1 MGKLEVRGEAS
12 RTVDYDIMKIRLDF
26 NAKENTAKEASE
38 KVMKECEEFLTV
50 LKKGG
55 ADISGI
61 TLSDD
66 SVSQYDDYIHDSM
79 VEKFKARRALKIDSK
94 FNTKLINDI
103 RTIIN
108 SRDWQVTF
116 HVDFELSNEEEIRE
130 ELYIEALKGA
140 KKQAQAMAEAI
151 DQKVISLISADKNSP
166 KPDSVFLGEVLC
178 MGQLELS
185 SGDCVIEH
193 YDNSDELSADK
204 KTYTETIYTT
214 WEIA

>member
-12 RTVDYDIMKIRLDF
+12 RTVDYDVMKINLDF
-26 NAKENTAKEASE
+26 HAKDDTAKGASE

-66 SVSQYDDYIHDSM
+66 SVSQYDDYIHDSR
-79 VEKFKARRALKIDSK
+79 VEKYKARRVLKIDSK
-94 FNTKLINDI
+94 FNMKLINDI
-103 RTIIN
+103 RAIIN
-108 SRDWQVTF
+108 SSEWQVTF

-151 DQKVISLISADKNSP
+151 DQRVIGLISADKNSP
-166 KPDSVFLGEVLC
+166 KSDNEYWAEVLC
-178 MGQLELS
+178 MGELELS
-185 SGDCVIEH
+185 SGDLVIEH

-204 KTYTETIYTT
+204 QTYTETIYTT
-214 WEIA
+214 WEIE